1 MSLRFIQGFTA
12 DYSQGERSEELF
24 QRGRKGTG
32 IHMNLGAKKY
42 IRLRMC
48 MRAKS
53 PQSCLTL
60 YDPMDCSP
68 TGSSVIGFSR
78 QEYWSGLPCPPPGD
92 LPNPGI
98 KPTSPAA
105 PAWAG
110 VFFTTSATWEAH
122 S

>member
-78 QEYWSGLPCPPPGD
+78 QEYWSGVPCPPPGD